1 MNMIK
6 EEYIDA
12 LIQRDNFV
20 NSKIATN
27 DIDEFAL
34 KFKNALGIAVE
45 EYQRKDEYGILP
57 QFMTAY
63 NRTFVRSLLENAGVE
78 TNDKEP
84 LVKQI
89 LDYMIVH
96 FENHPEDL
104 ENARDVI
111 EEHTNDKIDEY
122 LNNEMQEETY
132 YRPQR

>member
-1 MNMIK
+1 MNTIK
-6 EEYIDA
+6 EQFIEA
-12 LIQRDNFV
+12 VIQ
-20 NSKIATN
+20 TN

-45 EYQRKDEYGILP
+45 EYQRKDEFGILP

-63 NRTFVRSLLENAGVE
+63 NRTFVRSLLENAGIE
-78 TNDKEP
+78 TNKES

-89 LDYMIVH
+89 LNYMIVH

-104 ENARDVI
+104 GNARDVI

-122 LNNEMQEETY
+122 LNNEMREETY